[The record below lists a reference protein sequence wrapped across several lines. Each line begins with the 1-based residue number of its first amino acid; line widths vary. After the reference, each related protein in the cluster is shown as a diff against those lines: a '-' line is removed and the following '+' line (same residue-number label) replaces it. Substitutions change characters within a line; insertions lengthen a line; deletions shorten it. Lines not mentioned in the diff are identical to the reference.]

1 MYLITIYIHN
11 DLFSANYINGLYIMY
26 LITIYIHN
34 DLFSV
39 IILMDYIYYVF
50 NNYIHI

>member
-1 MYLITIYIHN
+1 MIYLVC
-11 DLFSANYINGLYIMY
+11 DYINVLYIMY

-39 IILMDYIYYVF
+39 IIYYVF
-50 NNYIHI
+50 NNYIHT